1 MFFGFKATL
10 RHADNSTPRRRQRR
24 LVPSLSDSASYL
36 EERVLLSGAAE
47 KAHAAEVAHPAAK
60 NPANT
65 HAGQVVIRLF
75 ESILGTDPTSAQLTK
90 DVHQLNGGVGV
101 KALRKE
107 LVATASRQQSQ
118 ASPVASSPGSAPTVM
133 FSSSG
138 GTSPALAHALPA
150 GLSAPSNPPTLGMS
164 ATQIQLMMEF
174 RAGSGSGSGRQ
185 PTSITITSPSG
196 SSTPATTMA
205 TSTSMSGS
213 SMSPSGL
220 SQLMQ
225 SQLTQSQL
233 MQSQL
238 TQSQL
243 MQSQLTQ
250 SQLAQSQLTQSQLT
264 LTPFPTSM

>member
-1 MFFGFKATL
+1 MFFGIKAAL
-10 RHADNSTPRRRQRR
+10 WHADNQTPRRRQRR
-24 LVPSLSDSASYL
+24 LVPSLSESASYL

-60 NPANT
+60 NLADT
-65 HAGQVVIRLF
+65 HAGQVVIGLF

-90 DVHQLNGGVGV
+90 DVHQLNGGGGA

-107 LVATASRQQSQ
+107 LVATARRQQSQ
-118 ASPVASSPGSAPTVM
+118 ASPVANSPGSAATMM

-138 GTSPALAHALPA
+138 GTSSATAHALPA
-150 GLSAPSNPPTLGMS
+150 GLSVASNPPTLGMS

-174 RAGSGSGSGRQ
+174 RAGSSGGGSGRQ
-185 PTSITITSPSG
+185 PISITMTSSSG
-196 SSTPATTMA
+196 SRTPATTMA
-205 TSTSMSGS
+205 TSTSMSSS
-213 SMSPSGL
+213 SMSSSGL
-220 SQLMQ
+220 

-243 MQSQLTQ
+243 T
-250 SQLAQSQLTQSQLT
+250 QSQLTQSQLT
-264 LTPFPTSM
+264 QSQLTMTPFPTSM